1 MRQSRWILA
10 VVLLLAQSCFPALW
24 GDTIYS
30 DIQREFSGS
39 PLTNNN
45 NGVAT
50 PAPQSC
56 EATLTAEEAAGQIPG
71 SESCYCPVGATTP
84 TCVQNT
90 SNQCQAVLADEQ
102 QRMGSGYRCTCP
114 SGASTPQ
121 CVSYYQLCEDNLSY
135 YQNSTNQCSCSQGTT
150 SATPVCV
157 SDYQICENAAIQY
170 ENSST
175 TCSCSQTSTQPYC
188 CTSTTT
194 QSCSTTQQCTTLPT
208 ACASEEIFLV
218 VGTDP
223 NGDTISLPVSNPSY
237 LCYWFTN
244 GQWEYWNGTYFI
256 PASGPYQF
264 TFSGCSWPYYGIT
277 GIPIYENCVLTGSGG
292 SCSQTSCN
300 PVTTCTPV
308 TTQSC
313 TTEP

>member
-102 QRMGSGYRCTCP
+102 QRMGSGYQCTCP

-121 CVSYYQLCEDNLSY
+121 CVSYYQLCEDNLPY
-135 YQNSTNQCSCSQGTT
+135 YQNGTNQCSCSQGTT

-157 SDYQICENAAIQY
+157 SDYQICEQNAGQY
-170 ENSST
+170 ENSNTS
-175 TCSCSQTSTQPYC
+175 CSCSQTSTHPTC
-188 CTSTTT
+188 CTKTTT
-194 QSCSTTQQCTTLPT
+194 QNCNTTQQCSSTQGAEEDCWLDYGDNGSGPQWYGWKVWTFNNGSFNVLTCATSPSDLSNPLPLNNTLYNCYPPIYVFPGG
-208 ACASEEIFLV
+208 CDF
-218 VGTDP
+218 
-223 NGDTISLPVSNPSY
+223 NPVS
-237 LCYWFTN
+237 T
-244 GQWEYWNGTYFI
+244 T
-256 PASGPYQF
+256 
-264 TFSGCSWPYYGIT
+264 
-277 GIPIYENCVLTGSGG
+277 
-292 SCSQTSCN
+292 CN